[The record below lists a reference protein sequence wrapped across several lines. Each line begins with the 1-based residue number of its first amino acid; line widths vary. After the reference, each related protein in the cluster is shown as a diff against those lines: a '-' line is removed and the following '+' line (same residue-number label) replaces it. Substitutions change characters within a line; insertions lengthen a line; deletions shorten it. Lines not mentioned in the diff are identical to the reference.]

1 MNGQEA
7 YMDIARELADFLGS
21 VEQRLGTV
29 LVDGD
34 AGPQVRGDTL
44 MEAARHLC
52 IGTGGKRARP
62 MLARLFGAVVDAP
75 APQLVDIALGAE
87 LIHSASLLHD
97 DVVDAGMFRRGR
109 PTVNARWGNIVAVM
123 SGDLILSVA
132 LRRLAA
138 LDGRLTQSAL
148 AVIEEMTRGAIAEV
162 EARGD
167 LDLPLERLRYI
178 AEAKTGCLFGWCG
191 HAAATLVDRPEAAR
205 AFDTFGRHL
214 GVAFQIADDI
224 RDILGT
230 DVGKPRYA
238 DVHSRTP
245 SMPILLAVAK
255 DESLRRKLKDAWAF
269 STITPDRTKEIG
281 AAIEATGAVEASMA
295 RMNVEIEAALDKLG
309 HFAHEPAGAELVGWA
324 RKLSAG
330 IAEQVQG
337 RAA

>member
-7 YMDIARELADFLGS
+7 YMDIARELTDFLGS

-62 MLARLFGAVVDAP
+62 MLVRLFGAVVQAP

-138 LDGRLTQSAL
+138 LGGRLTQSAL

-191 HAAATLVDRPEAAR
+191 HAPATLVDRHDAAR

-224 RDILGT
+224 RDITGT
-230 DVGKPRYA
+230 DAGKPQYA
-238 DVHSRTP
+238 DVMSRTP
-245 SMPILLAVAK
+245 SLPILLAVAK
-255 DESLRRKLKDAWAF
+255 DETLRRKIKDAWAF
-269 STITPDRTKEIG
+269 SAMTIERTKEIG
-281 AAIEATGAVEASMA
+281 SAVLATGALDTALAM
-295 RMNVEIEAALDKLG
+295 MNREIELALEALG
-309 HFAHEPAGAELVGWA
+309 PYANDPAGAELVSWA
-324 RKLSAG
+324 HRLSAG
-330 IAEQVQG
+330 IAEQARSV
-337 RAA
+337 A

>member
-1 MNGQEA
+1 
-7 YMDIARELADFLGS
+7 
-21 VEQRLGTV
+21 
-29 LVDGD
+29 
-34 AGPQVRGDTL
+34 

-62 MLARLFGAVVDAP
+62 MLVRLFGAVVQAP

-138 LDGRLTQSAL
+138 MDGRLTQSAL

-191 HAAATLVDRPEAAR
+191 HAPATLVDRPDAAQ
-205 AFDTFGRHL
+205 AFDRFGRHL

-224 RDILGT
+224 RDITGT
-230 DVGKPRYA
+230 DAGKPQYA
-238 DVHSRTP
+238 DVQSRTP
-245 SMPILLAVAK
+245 SLPILLAVAK
-255 DESLRRKLKDAWAF
+255 DDTLRRKIKDAWAF
-269 STITPDRTKEIG
+269 SAMTAERTREIG
-281 AAIEATGAVEASMA
+281 SAVLATGALDTAMA
-295 RMNVEIEAALDKLG
+295 MMNREIEAALDALG
-309 HFAHEPAGAELVGWA
+309 PYANDPAGAELVSWA
-324 RKLSAG
+324 HKLSAG
-330 IAEQVQG
+330 IAEQARSV
-337 RAA
+337 A

>member
-1 MNGQEA
+1 
-7 YMDIARELADFLGS
+7 MDIARELTDFLGR

-62 MLARLFGAVVDAP
+62 MLARLFGAVVEAP
-75 APQLVDIALGAE
+75 APQLVDIAVGAE

-138 LDGRLTQSAL
+138 LDARLTQSAL

-191 HAAATLVDRPEAAR
+191 HAPATLVDNHAAAR
-205 AFDTFGRHL
+205 AFDKFGRHL

-224 RDILGT
+224 RDITGT
-230 DVGKPRYA
+230 DAGKPQYA
-238 DVHSRTP
+238 DVQSRTP
-245 SMPILLAVAK
+245 SLPILLAVAK
-255 DESLRRKLKDAWAF
+255 DDTLRRKIKDAWAF
-269 STITPDRTKEIG
+269 SAMTGERTREIG
-281 AAIEATGAVEASMA
+281 SAVLSTGALDTAMA
-295 RMNVEIEAALDKLG
+295 MMNREIEAALDALG
-309 HFAHEPAGAELVGWA
+309 PYAADPAGAELVSWA
-324 RKLSAG
+324 HRLSAG
-330 IAEQVQG
+330 IAEQARSV
-337 RAA
+337 A

>member
-1 MNGQEA
+1 MNAQEA
-7 YMDIARELADFLGS
+7 YMDIARELSDFLGT

-62 MLARLFGAVVDAP
+62 MLVRLFGAVVEAP
-75 APQLVDIALGAE
+75 APRLVDIALGAE

-97 DVVDAGMFRRGR
+97 DVVDGGMFRRGR

-138 LDGRLTQSAL
+138 LDARLTQSAL

-191 HAAATLVDRPEAAR
+191 HAPATLVDQHDAALR
-205 AFDTFGRHL
+205 FDKFGRHL

-224 RDILGT
+224 RDITGT
-230 DVGKPRYA
+230 DAGKPQYA
-238 DVHSRTP
+238 DVQSRTP
-245 SMPILLAVAK
+245 SLPILLAVAK
-255 DESLRRKLKDAWAF
+255 DDTLRRKIKDAWAF
-269 STITPDRTKEIG
+269 SAMTIERTREIG
-281 AAIEATGAVEASMA
+281 NAVLATGALDTAMA
-295 RMNVEIEAALDKLG
+295 MMNREIELALEALGPYANDPAA
-309 HFAHEPAGAELVGWA
+309 AELVSWA
-324 RKLSAG
+324 HRLSAG
-330 IAEQVQG
+330 IAEQARSV
-337 RAA
+337 A